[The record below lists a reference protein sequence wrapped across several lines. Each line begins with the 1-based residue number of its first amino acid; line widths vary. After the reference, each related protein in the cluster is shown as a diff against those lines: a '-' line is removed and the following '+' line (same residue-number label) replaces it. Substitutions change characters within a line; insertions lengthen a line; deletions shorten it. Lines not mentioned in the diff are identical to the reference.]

1 MMMVVGDLA
10 TQGERVHNLLSWRD
24 PRATFLFSMF
34 CLVACG
40 VIFLVSMKLLM
51 TFLAFYVMR
60 HPRLRVFYI
69 PSVPQ
74 NFFRRLP
81 SRADSML

>member
-1 MMMVVGDLA
+1 MVLGDLA
-10 TQGERVHNLLSWRD
+10 TQGERVKNLLSWRD
-24 PRATFLFSMF
+24 PRTTFLLSMF

-40 VIFLVSMKLLM
+40 VIFLASMKLLL
-51 TFLAFYVMR
+51 TLLAFYVMR
-60 HPRLRVFYI
+60 HPRLRVFDI

-81 SRADSML
+81 SSADRML